1 MSDISPAERWN
12 YAICYLMAAIALAA
26 AALNLWHIYKRV
38 ENTRLLPRFILDV
51 NWMIVAVN
59 VLVVLFQLMFRG
71 GRNTSVGW
79 AIFYSLDIS
88 LQFLLLS
95 LAYGIMTWHFYFAS
109 RISELKET
117 EESRQSLDYSAQS
130 KSGLDNPENQQK
142 ILVYSRNGLIL
153 LSVVLWI
160 AFFLRSITQ
169 NGAGAGIT
177 LSVVFILYDA
187 YFIAIAAVLGI
198 SVYRIRYKLSQSYNL
213 QRNEF
218 LLFTYFV
225 VCSVSSRLMLVSLV
239 TYLVLWSKSGQTPQ

>member
-1 MSDISPAERWN
+1 MSEVSTAERWN

-26 AALNLWHIYKRV
+26 AGLNLWHIYKRV

-51 NWMIVAVN
+51 NWMILAVN
-59 VLVVLFQLMFRG
+59 VLIVLFQLMFRG
-71 GRNTSVGW
+71 GNNDHPGW
-79 AIFYSLDIS
+79 AIFYSLDIA

-95 LAYGIMTWHFYFAS
+95 MSYGIMTWHFYFAS

-117 EESRQSLDYSAQS
+117 EEGRQSLDYSAQS

-142 ILVYSRNGLIL
+142 VLVYSSNGLIL

-160 AFFLRSITQ
+160 AFFLRSI
-169 NGAGAGIT
+169 NEPNKIAGIT
-177 LSVVFILYDA
+177 ISVIFILYDA

-198 SVYRIRYKLSQSYNL
+198 SVFRIRYKLSQSYNL

-225 VCSVSSRLMLVSLV
+225 VCSVSSLLMLVSLV
-239 TYLVLWSKSGQTPQ
+239 TYFVLWS